1 MSDRSVYMVSY
12 DICDATRLRKV
23 HALLRGY
30 GDAVQ
35 YSVFLCELN
44 KRERVELQD
53 KLEQRI
59 HHREDQVLFIDVGP
73 VAGRGTVAVSSIGRA
88 APRSERGPVVL

>member
-1 MSDRSVYMVSY
+1 MSERSVYVVSY
-12 DICDATRLRKV
+12 DICEPGRLRKV

-35 YSVFLCELN
+35 YSVFLCELS

-59 HHREDQVLFIDVGP
+59 HHREDQVLFVDVGP
-73 VAGRGTVAVSSIGRA
+73 VAGRGALAISSLGRA
-88 APRSERGPVVL
+88 TPRSERGPVVL